1 MWMYVIYVKM
11 IHAYAFAEMHTCM
24 HVQMCDVFVNGHD
37 RVQLPGAVCS
47 QSVAGVSA
55 CVHVYLG
62 AHSQRVSAA
71 ALLPRGQASV

>member
-37 RVQLPGAVCS
+37 RVRS
-47 QSVAGVSA
+47 R
-55 CVHVYLG
+55 
-62 AHSQRVSAA
+62 QR
-71 ALLPRGQASV
+71 LE